1 MIKILEQVEKEKN
14 IPAGLLK
21 KIYDL
26 EHREVHKRVRDLE
39 IPIRQRITEVLP
51 KN

>member
-26 EHREVHKRVRDLE
+26 EHLQVHKHVRDIE
-39 IPIRQRITEVLP
+39 ISIRQRITEELP
-51 KN
+51 KK